1 MPIRLNDDAIERLV
15 ARDERLRHP
24 DGKPN
29 HSEILRISGV
39 SSTQW
44 WKVRRGDQD
53 PGAKTI
59 PRLVGL
65 AKSTGLTEGEAYSL
79 LFTDDPRTQEATAA

>member
-1 MPIRLNDDAIERLV
+1 MPIRLKDDAIAQLV

-29 HSEILRISGV
+29 HNEILRISGV

-53 PGAKTI
+53 PGAKTL
-59 PRLVGL
+59 PRLVNL
-65 AKSTGLTEGEAYSL
+65 AKSTGLTEDEAYAL
-79 LFTDDPRTQEATAA
+79 LFTTEPRTVAA